1 MTTAN
6 QLFELEKDTDT
17 MEDSGTALEWSEE
30 PDSTGKCNQICKVRL
45 RHFISGR
52 LIQVSYY
59 KGVDKM
65 G

>member
-30 PDSTGKCNQICKVRL
+30 PETGN
-45 RHFISGR
+45 
-52 LIQVSYY
+52 
-59 KGVDKM
+59 
-65 G
+65 